1 MSKVVKRKRLIY
13 VSRLLFIIYLLFL
26 LYFLLISESMGR
38 VASDHYRYN
47 LKPFAE
53 INRFYNLF
61 GTDFDLKA
69 VLNIYGNILCF
80 VPFGLYF
87 SWLFKEKKQL
97 FIKIFLMTSLFSFII
112 ECIQLFCMI
121 GIFDVDDLILN
132 TLGGIIGYVLC
143 KICCGISKM
152 FKKG

>member
-1 MSKVVKRKRLIY
+1 MKRKRLIF

-26 LYFLLISESMGR
+26 LYFLLVSESMGR

-47 LKPFAE
+47 LKPFVE
-53 INRFYNLF
+53 INRFYKLF
-61 GTDFDLKA
+61 GTDMDLKA

-80 VPFGLYF
+80 VPLGFYF
-87 SWLFKEKKQL
+87 SWIYSKKRAL
-97 FIKIFLMTSLFSFII
+97 FIKILLMSFFFSFTI

-132 TLGGIIGYVLC
+132 TFGGVLGYIFYKIFFGIIRILR
-143 KICCGISKM
+143 
-152 FKKG
+152 KG

>member
-1 MSKVVKRKRLIY
+1 MKRKRLMF

-47 LKPFAE
+47 LKPFVE
-53 INRFYNLF
+53 INRFSKLF
-61 GTDFDLKA
+61 GTDMDLKA

-80 VPFGLYF
+80 VPFGSYF
-87 SWLFKEKKQL
+87 AWIFRKKKSL
-97 FIKIFLMTSLFSFII
+97 FIKIFLMTFLFSFTI

-143 KICCGISKM
+143 KIYCGISKI

>member
-1 MSKVVKRKRLIY
+1 
-13 VSRLLFIIYLLFL
+13 
-26 LYFLLISESMGR
+26 MGR

-69 VLNIYGNILCF
+69 VLNIYGNIFCF

-87 SWLFKEKKQL
+87 SWIFKKKKRF
-97 FIKIFLMTSLFSFII
+97 FINIFSITFLFSLTI

-132 TLGGIIGYVLC
+132 TFGGILGYL
-143 KICCGISKM
+143 ICMIHCGISKI